1 MTRALSKT
9 WLKTWGSKTENCTC
23 SSGSLQMLYT
33 TLPRLLSR
41 YMISHVASYRYCS
54 AVLKK
59 VWATKRKKYRCIFKF
74 LWSKLLRYR
83 RAFYTRCKQWKMSWE
98 NSKWYRIDWIELV
111 IQISFPKNWTK
122 VYSQINKLFN
132 FCKVKQIKSIFWL
145 YDFGITEAI
154 PSLPSTKWL
163 IHKRSSNPRAPATFW
178 K

>member
-1 MTRALSKT
+1 MWHIMARVLSKT

-23 SSGSLQMLYT
+23 CCSSGSLQMLYT
-33 TLPRLLSR
+33 NLPRLLSR

-59 VWATKRKKYRCIFKF
+59 VWATNRKKYRCIFKF

-111 IQISFPKNWTK
+111 IQMSFPKNGTK

-132 FCKVKQIKSIFWL
+132 FCKVKCAIRSKALF
-145 YDFGITEAI
+145 DFTILE
-154 PSLPSTKWL
+154 
-163 IHKRSSNPRAPATFW
+163 
-178 K
+178 